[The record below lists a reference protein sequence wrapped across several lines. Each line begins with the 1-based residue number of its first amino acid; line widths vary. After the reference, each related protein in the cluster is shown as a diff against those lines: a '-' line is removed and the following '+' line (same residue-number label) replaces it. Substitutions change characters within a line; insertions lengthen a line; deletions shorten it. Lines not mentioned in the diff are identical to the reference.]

1 MTNSPRSL
9 PPGPGGNALT
19 TRRSFQSLAPVSA
32 LQEPAAPPS
41 DWQRVL
47 LAVGRHKWMVLL
59 ITALGTLAGIVSTRM
74 LDRQYS
80 AKSIMWIEQSG
91 NSRVNRDRDNI
102 IAAEALIEAPG
113 WLELIKSYTVLDSVV
128 RDLRLYVRPADPS
141 ERQVFTDLLAG
152 ETVRP
157 GTYRLM
163 VASNGSTFELV
174 DTESDEVLQRGRVG
188 DSVGADLGFI
198 WQPGA
203 NVLRAGRKLEFSVAS
218 PYEAAQGIVARLKVR
233 ADEGGNF
240 LVVQLKDKDPQRAA
254 ATVNAITSRLV
265 TVASSMKRQRFEEL
279 ATILGGQYEV
289 ARSRLDSAE
298 VALRNFRVRNA
309 HILGAAS
316 FGTAFADP
324 YPNGSRRPGDEP
336 DAAAARASLDRIRTD
351 RAALDQ
357 ALNATPGTGQVV
369 EALSGVTAAQQ
380 SPQLQA
386 ALQEAARMQAELRN
400 LRARYTDEAAP
411 VVALR
416 QRLDSLEGSVI
427 PGLARQV
434 QGELS
439 NREVV
444 VRPRVAA
451 SMGALRRLPV
461 IALDETRLARDVASA
476 AQLSDEVRSRYESA
490 RLALVSSLPDVR
502 VLDRAVAPNRP
513 MASLAPLLVA
523 LGFLISLA
531 VAVAI
536 ALLRT
541 GLDPKVRYPE
551 QVTQQMRLPILAAM
565 PHVSWR
571 LGEEGSAPVVEALR
585 GLRLRVLQTH
595 IDPGPLVLTI
605 TSPAMGE
612 GKSFISS
619 NLALSF
625 ADAGYRTILVDGD
638 VRRGAQH
645 LALDAQQR
653 PGLTD
658 VLSGKAQLTAAVQD
672 TGFPGLQLVA
682 AGSRMHRAPEL
693 LLSPRLKA
701 VMEQLRGMAD
711 VIIVDSPPLAAG
723 VDPVALG
730 TVTGSL
736 MLVLRQGTTDM
747 PMAMSKLD
755 LLDQFQIRTIGAVL
769 NDVPERGAF
778 KYYTYEPD
786 ESEFL
791 PSGDDDGSDRKRPP
805 ILAGKG
811 PDA

>member
-1 MTNSPRSL
+1 MMNTPRSL

-19 TRRSFQSLAPVSA
+19 TRRSFQSVTPVGAMQESAP
-32 LQEPAAPPS
+32 PPS

-47 LAVGRHKWMVLL
+47 MAVGRHKWMVLA
-59 ITALGTLAGIVSTRM
+59 ITALGTAAGIVSTRT
-74 LDRQYS
+74 LDSQYS
-80 AKSIMWIEQSG
+80 AKAILWIEQSG
-91 NSRVNRDRDNI
+91 KNHTDSDRDNI
-102 IAAEALIEAPG
+102 ISAQALTEAPG

-128 RDLRLYVRPADPS
+128 RDLRLFVRPDDPA
-141 ERQVFTDLLAG
+141 EGRVFSDFAVG

-157 GTYRLM
+157 GSYRIE
-163 VASNGSTFELV
+163 VAGNGTSFELK
-174 DTESDEVLQRGRVG
+174 DTGTDEVLETGTVG
-188 DSVGADLGFI
+188 DSIGAELGFA
-198 WQPGA
+198 WKPDA
-203 NVLRAGRKLEFSVAS
+203 SVLRPGRKLDFAVSS
-218 PYEAAQGIVARLKVR
+218 PYEAAQGIVTRLKVR
-233 ADEGGNF
+233 ADEAGSF
-240 LVVQLKDKDPQRAA
+240 LVVQLKDQDPQRAA
-254 ATVNAITSRLV
+254 ATVNAITARLV
-265 TVASSMKRQRFEEL
+265 TVAANMKKQRFEEL
-279 ATILGGQYEV
+279 ASILGGQYDV
-289 ARSRLDSAE
+289 ARLRLDSAE
-298 VALRNFRVRNA
+298 VRLRNFRVRNA
-309 HILGAAS
+309 HVLGAAS

-324 YPNGSRRPGDEP
+324 YPNGSRRPGEADGPEL
-336 DAAAARASLDRIRTD
+336 RASLERMRAD
-351 RAALDQ
+351 RAAIDD

-369 EALSGVTAAQQ
+369 EGLSAVPAAQQ
-380 SPQLQA
+380 SPRLQQ
-386 ALQEAARMQAELRN
+386 ALQEATQKQAQLRELRT
-400 LRARYTDEAAP
+400 RYTDEAAP

-416 QRLDSLEGSVI
+416 QQLDSLEGTVI
-427 PGLARQV
+427 PTLARQV

-439 NREVV
+439 SRAVAV
-444 VRPRVAA
+444 QPRVSAA
-451 SMGALRRLPV
+451 MGSLRRLPV

-476 AQLSDEVRSRYESA
+476 AQLSDEVRQRYESA

-502 VLDRAVAPNRP
+502 ILDRAVAPGRP

-531 VAVAI
+531 VAIAV

-551 QVTQQMRLPILAAM
+551 QVTQTMRLPILAAM
-565 PHVSWR
+565 PHISWR

-625 ADAGYRTILVDGD
+625 ADAGYKTILVDGD

-645 LALDAQQR
+645 LALDTQQR

-658 VLSGKAQLTAAVQD
+658 VLAGKEQLAAAVQD
-672 TGFPGLQLVA
+672 TGFPSLQMVA

-693 LLSPRLKA
+693 LLSPRLKT
-701 VMEQLRGMAD
+701 VVEQLRGMAD

-791 PSGDDDGSDRKRPP
+791 PSGDDDNGDRKRPP

-811 PDA
+811 PVA

>member
-1 MTNSPRSL
+1 MMNTPRSL
-9 PPGPGGNALT
+9 PPGPGSNLPAP
-19 TRRSFQSLAPVSA
+19 RRTYQSLAPAAAS
-32 LQEPAAPPS
+32 QEQAPPG

-47 LAVGRHKWMVLL
+47 QAVTRHKWMVLL
-59 ITALGTLAGIVSTRM
+59 ITALGTVAGIVSTRM
-74 LDRQYS
+74 LSRQYA
-80 AKSIMWIEQSG
+80 AKAILWIEQSG
-91 NSRVNRDRDNI
+91 KNHQDRDRDNI
-102 IAAEALIEAPG
+102 ISAEAVTEAPG
-113 WLELIKSYTVLDSVV
+113 WLELIKSYTVMDSVV
-128 RDLRLYVRPADPS
+128 RDLRLYVRPSDPS
-141 ERQVFTDLLAG
+141 EREAFAGLSAG
-152 ETVRP
+152 ERLRP
-157 GTYRLM
+157 GAYRVL
-163 VASNGSTFELV
+163 VAGNGATFELV
-174 DTESDEVLQRGRVG
+174 DAASDEVLQRGSVG
-188 DSVGADLGFI
+188 DSVGGVQGLQWRPDAT
-198 WQPGA
+198 
-203 NVLRAGRKLEFSVAS
+203 VLRAGRKLEFTLAA
-218 PYEAAQGIVARLKVR
+218 PYEAAQDIIARLRVR
-233 ADEGGNF
+233 ADEAGNF
-240 LVVQLKDKDPQRAA
+240 LVVQLKDKDPARAA
-254 ATVNAITSRLV
+254 ATVNAIADRLV
-265 TVASSMKRQRFEEL
+265 TVAAVMKRQKFEEL
-279 ATILGGQYEV
+279 ASILGGQYEV
-289 ARSRLDSAE
+289 ARVRLDSAE
-298 VALRNFRVRNA
+298 VSLRNFRVRNA
-309 HILGAAS
+309 HVLGAAS

-324 YPNGSRRPGDEP
+324 YPNGSRRPGEDSEAP
-336 DAAAARASLDRIRTD
+336 GLRASLDRMRTD
-351 RAALDQ
+351 RAAID
-357 ALNATPGTGQVV
+357 
-369 EALSGVTAAQQ
+369 EALRAQPGSGQIVDALSAVPTAQQ
-380 SPQLQA
+380 SPRLAQ
-386 ALQEAARMQAELRN
+386 ALQEATRKQAELRD

-416 QRLDSLEGSVI
+416 QQVDSLEGTVI
-427 PGLARQV
+427 PGLARQL

-439 NREVV
+439 TREVA
-444 VRPRVAA
+444 VRPRVSAA
-451 SMGALRRLPV
+451 MGSLRRLPV
-461 IALDETRLARDVASA
+461 LALDETRLARDVASA
-476 AQLSDEVRSRYESA
+476 AQLSDEVRQRYETA

-502 VLDRAVAPNRP
+502 VLDRAITPSRP
-513 MASLAPLLVA
+513 IASLGSLLVA
-523 LGFLISLA
+523 LGFCISLA
-531 VAVAI
+531 IGIMA
-536 ALLRT
+536 ALLRV

-551 QVTQQMRLPILAAM
+551 QVTQTMRLPILAAM

-585 GLRLRVLQTH
+585 GLRLRVLQSH
-595 IDPGPLVLTI
+595 VDPGPLVLTV

-658 VLSGKAQLTAAVQD
+658 VLAGKVQLTQAVQD

-693 LLSPRLKA
+693 LLSPRLKG
-701 VMEQLRGMAD
+701 VIEQLRGMAD

-730 TVTGSL
+730 TVTSNL

-755 LLDQFQIRTIGAVL
+755 LLDQFPIRTIGAVL

-791 PSGDDDGSDRKRPP
+791 PSGEDGDADRKRPP